1 MNHRR
6 NRPFIP
12 AAAMAAGICAAAA
25 CAQDSW
31 SDQSSGMSAS
41 GSTAAPAD
49 ASAGREADGTYIVK
63 RWDTLWDLAQ
73 TFMSDPW
80 KWRAIW
86 QANPQINNPD
96 LIFPGDKLVIPPFNP
111 SAGAEQAP
119 AAGTPLGRFAAGQ
132 GLLDIHST
140 AEEAAMADSQK
151 AAAATSA
158 GIYPG
163 IGGAL
168 EYKGFF
174 SPEFMAKIGYLVFDK
189 DGRGVIY
196 PGNGVIEKCKKTDV
210 YHQFDS
216 LDIILYGTASYAP
229 GDSIDIIH
237 PDRFVKF
244 GVKTPVTA
252 NLVRPVARACVTY
265 VSNGEM
271 RARIVKA
278 WDVIGCRDRVA
289 ATKSIAPLDIDAI
302 VDAATEIIAA
312 VFARVEET
320 ESPYLYQTFII
331 ESGAADGVQMGD
343 LFLVYPVDK
352 KTAVDEHPS
361 VLACV
366 VNLGEHSSTLVIV
379 KMFAN
384 RIASGDQAKL
394 VKRIRFR
401 Q

>member
-1 MNHRR
+1 MNHCR
-6 NRPFIP
+6 NRSFFR
-12 AAAMAAGICAAAA
+12 AAAMAAGMCAAAIS
-25 CAQDSW
+25 AQDSW
-31 SDQSSGMSAS
+31 SDQSSSA
-41 GSTAAPAD
+41 AAPAD
-49 ASAGREADGTYIVK
+49 ASAQREADGSYIVK

-73 TFMSDPW
+73 MFMSDPW
-80 KWRAIW
+80 KWRTIW

-96 LIFPGDKLVIPPFNP
+96 LIFPGDKLVIPPFDP
-111 SAGAEQAP
+111 SAGAGQSSS
-119 AAGTPLGRFAAGQ
+119 AGAPLGRFAAGQ
-132 GLLDIHST
+132 GLLDIRST
-140 AEEAAMADSQK
+140 ADE
-151 AAAATSA
+151 AAAAESQTTAA
-158 GIYPG
+158 GTTAGPYAG

-168 EYKGFF
+168 DYRGFF
-174 SPEFMAKIGYLVFDK
+174 SPEFMAKIGYLVFNK
-189 DGRGVIY
+189 DARGVIY
-196 PGNGVIEKCKKTDV
+196 PGNGVVEKCKKTEL

-216 LDIILYGTASYAP
+216 LDVTLYGTASYAP

-244 GVKTPVTA
+244 GAKTPVTA

-289 ATKSIAPLDIDAI
+289 ATKPTAPLADIDTI
-302 VDAATEIIAA
+302 VDAANEIIAT

-320 ESPYLYQTFII
+320 ESPYLYQTVII

-343 LFLVYPVDK
+343 IFYVYPVDK
-352 KTAVDEHPS
+352 KTAVDERPS
-361 VLACV
+361 VLGCV
-366 VNLGEHSSTLVIV
+366 VNLGERSSTLVIV